1 MSEDPSFPFCLRVYD
16 LSAVCLELP
25 ASLPALSASL
35 GAELSAGPRAPKS
48 VSAWPLCTGV
58 PMLMFLSRMCVTTR
72 EGNASPNVAQ
82 PGEAERGL
90 RGTGESRGVNLTLPR
105 ALPKRDH
112 KGGERVR
119 TRGQGRG
126 ELTPIEQ
133 AL

>member
-1 MSEDPSFPFCLRVYD
+1 MPRLMSHSQGRQ
-16 LSAVCLELP
+16 S
-25 ASLPALSASL
+25 S
-35 GAELSAGPRAPKS
+35 
-48 VSAWPLCTGV
+48 
-58 PMLMFLSRMCVTTR
+58 
-72 EGNASPNVAQ
+72 
-82 PGEAERGL
+82 GL

-119 TRGQGRG
+119 ARGQGRG